1 MAKKINIDVNLRD
14 EEAKKKLKDIQ
25 NGKYKVDMDVNVDGI
40 NQTTQGMNRLKASA
54 SNTNTT
60 FGKLRNTIS
69 DTFSTG
75 KLAMTGYLA
84 VLRSINLASKNAKQ
98 SIKELDKSVT
108 DLSVATNMSRK
119 STYDLL
125 GQYNNMAKQ
134 LSSTTTHISSAAD
147 DYLRAGKSMSE
158 ANKLIQDSIMLSK
171 LGQIDSGAAT
181 EDLLATMN
189 GFNMSVEEVNKAL
202 DSMVAIDMAAATSSG
217 DIATA
222 LKYCASSA
230 DVAGVSFNKLA
241 AMIGTV
247 QDKTQQ
253 SAETVGTFMNTLLS
267 RYRNVKVGQFVDD
280 DGQDLS
286 DVETIL
292 DSVGIKLRET
302 NQEFRDFETVID
314 EVAKSWNNYS
324 GVQQAAI
331 AKAFSGSR
339 QQNRFIALMEGYNK
353 TLELTEVA
361 ANSAGTAVEKFN
373 NSYQNSLEAKQ
384 NTLQAT
390 FESMIMNSDMGNVYG
405 DILDATTALVKF
417 VDETNLLKGAL
428 TGLATF
434 GGIKAFMT
442 IKTGAME
449 AYVELNKFKNAM
461 DIVKSTNISTAQ
473 FDKLLLLSE
482 GLSKSQMKQVLSTNS
497 LTMAQKKQLLMVS
510 GLSEEESVAALQA
523 WKMTAA
529 NNGLTASTTSASNAF
544 KGLTMMIKAN
554 PFMIAVTAITIGV
567 AAWQKY
573 KQSIEDVKDRIDE
586 LSDSISTLES
596 EYKSLKETE
605 SENLTDAE
613 QARLQYLEDRI
624 EREKELKEL
633 EEARLIR
640 EKYGSNFTDS
650 FDEDNQN
657 AKYSDFREKYFDGM
671 SKVDVTS
678 LAYGIDHDE
687 KNVIDI
693 GSKIDEYLESQKKI
707 QLYIDQMNKYD
718 SDRQEYIWADELKT
732 KEENKLEKLIPQ
744 LQEEYQNYKEAKYEA
759 ETAIDEMTQDLD
771 NPNLT
776 DKDKETIQSWI
787 AQYQD
792 VVKIADYYIGLM
804 RDIPAIPSDTDTNTY
819 HNWYSKLSDDEKEL
833 ANSDDF
839 KEALEKQKEGLGK
852 AALAAND
859 YDIALQEVK
868 NTQESVANSGDGIG
882 TTSFSDTITE
892 LSDLQD
898 DLSDLDEAMANIVSD
913 GNVDLS
919 SLDGLIEAFGKLEE
933 AGKNIDTS
941 TVDEAMK
948 SLSDATSIQ
957 SAQQALDTLCT
968 EYIKASG
975 ILDDLNESNKNLIAT
990 RLQGMG
996 VANAE
1001 EMVEARLAAQK
1012 YATANGCID
1021 LANATWEEIS
1031 ALIAEGNASQET
1043 QQYLANLAL
1052 SKIDVNNIKLDTKA
1066 DVDNIIAIANAAGAS
1081 AAQIAALKTALAS
1094 LSNANI
1100 TKWDDANKG
1109 GGMGSTNL
1117 MNPAKLNTPS
1127 SGNSKI
1133 DQFAKQ
1139 QQAQKAKD
1147 AVQDATDTLAK
1158 TLDDIKNGAYNLD
1171 ASNFYANYSGG
1182 SATSKAVNDAA
1193 KAAKDAAKDVKEA
1206 VAETFDFIENGI
1218 NRFDKALSKLED
1230 KVDKTS
1236 SSFTS
1241 RLNAYKEALNATTFG
1256 IELLTDD
1263 YNKYMQKAN
1272 EVGLNE
1278 DIASAVRG
1286 GASNIWDYSDDTVK
1300 QQIKDYQSWYDK
1312 AQDCLDKIDE
1322 LKDKQLELTQASIE
1336 LLITQY
1342 EKLATK
1348 IENVNDRTEKWISL
1362 KESWGF
1368 SANTK
1373 NYDSMNKNIQKQI
1386 DFIIKQDEQLK
1397 LLQKTVAKGSE
1408 AWYEYNERIDS
1419 NKASLI
1425 DLKQQM
1431 QENATAAAVLAK
1443 ATADKKTEKYDS
1455 QDELYDAKIDNATS
1469 AKSKNKLIDKKIS
1482 NINKTQKAYNTAVST
1497 DNKNLKSAKKTISK
1511 FKSTKENK
1519 KILASIKKAAKSG
1532 KRISQSLLN
1541 KASKLNDNGK
1551 LYNACV
1557 QYNAY
1562 LDAKEADKATADLYK
1577 ETAKQDKADLAKE
1590 KFDNISSDYDN
1601 KISSNEQKKT
1611 ALNNKISLAQ
1621 EQSKQISAA
1630 YYKSLISS
1638 EKGEKNKLIKERKDL
1653 QKSLN
1658 DAVIKGSIKKG
1669 SDEWYEMVSAINEV
1683 TNAIDESTQSIVEYQ
1698 NALRQLKWD
1707 AFDKSME
1714 TVKRINSEND
1724 YYIDLMSHK
1733 DMTDKD
1739 TGNFTKYGT
1748 ATIGLHKTNY
1758 DNYLAQADE
1767 YQREYNKIMRQIEK
1781 GELSLSDEN
1790 VVQRLRDLQD
1800 AHRDAKKS
1808 AEDELQS
1815 IQDLVKQGYE
1825 AQTDALSELIDKY
1838 KKLKDSELEAYKY
1851 QKEIA
1856 EKTKQIASL
1865 QKQLI
1870 ANNKNADSE
1879 ESRAQIQKLKVELQN
1894 AKDDLNDT
1902 IYSKY
1907 LSDTEDMLDDLMN
1920 DYQEFINE
1928 KLNDTNN
1935 ILDEIKTLLGSD
1947 IIETIKG
1954 LDSNL
1959 TNDTKDQIGS
1969 STTNGGDGGQAA
1981 KDYVHNTVTND
1992 QNKVNSKTDTSS
2004 YNPAKEADIAKKKN
2018 GIAQKK
2024 KAINDQRQSFQN
2036 QIKELESQLKQL
2048 YGELNSVENKYQFE
2062 KSSTKNKDKL
2072 QDLKNNYIEK
2082 KSGLNAMIQDVTH
2095 NKDVLQQFIAD
2106 LDKQSAQL
2114 DKDLASING
2123 YEKGSEHIDKR
2134 QLAWTQENKREMIYR
2149 ASDGAV
2155 LTKLNPGDKVFT
2167 NEMTENLWKMAQM
2180 NPAQMYAGQFTPVTP
2195 DFSKSVNNSS
2205 NIEVT
2210 FGDLVLP
2217 DVTNSAEFADSVESV
2232 MREAIC
2238 RNGKTTQCITEA
2250 VSAKQLGKN
2259 DVGNARLYK

>member
-1 MAKKINIDVNLRD
+1 MKIVTAMKARKIAQDELTASIARQEAELSKDVIALKNLEAAVAKNIPLEQAMATEMNGASIA
-14 EEAKKKLKDIQ
+14 AKNHAIQTQGLNGTTDAFVAKQKAAQAQLKATANDSKKLI
-25 NGKYKVDMDVNVDGI
+25 
-40 NQTTQGMNRLKASA
+40 TTLKSVAA
-54 SNTNTT
+54 NIGVMIAFTVAIKAVEYAWDKANTT
-60 FGKLRNTIS
+60 
-69 DTFSTG
+69 
-75 KLAMTGYLA
+75 
-84 VLRSINLASKNAKQ
+84 
-98 SIKELDKSVT
+98 
-108 DLSVATNMSRK
+108 
-119 STYDLL
+119 
-125 GQYNNMAKQ
+125 
-134 LSSTTTHISSAAD
+134 
-147 DYLRAGKSMSE
+147 
-158 ANKLIQDSIMLSK
+158 
-171 LGQIDSGAAT
+171 
-181 EDLLATMN
+181 
-189 GFNMSVEEVNKAL
+189 VEEVQGK
-202 DSMVAIDMAAATSSG
+202 ID
-217 DIATA
+217 
-222 LKYCASSA
+222 
-230 DVAGVSFNKLA
+230 
-241 AMIGTV
+241 
-247 QDKTQQ
+247 
-253 SAETVGTFMNTLLS
+253 
-267 RYRNVKVGQFVDD
+267 
-280 DGQDLS
+280 DLS
-286 DVETIL
+286 
-292 DSVGIKLRET
+292 S
-302 NQEFRDFETVID
+302 
-314 EVAKSWNNYS
+314 
-324 GVQQAAI
+324 
-331 AKAFSGSR
+331 
-339 QQNRFIALMEGYNK
+339 
-353 TLELTEVA
+353 
-361 ANSAGTAVEKFN
+361 
-373 NSYQNSLEAKQ
+373 
-384 NTLQAT
+384 
-390 FESMIMNSDMGNVYG
+390 
-405 DILDATTALVKF
+405 
-417 VDETNLLKGAL
+417 
-428 TGLATF
+428 
-434 GGIKAFMT
+434 
-442 IKTGAME
+442 
-449 AYVELNKFKNAM
+449 
-461 DIVKSTNISTAQ
+461 
-473 FDKLLLLSE
+473 
-482 GLSKSQMKQVLSTNS
+482 
-497 LTMAQKKQLLMVS
+497 
-510 GLSEEESVAALQA
+510 
-523 WKMTAA
+523 
-529 NNGLTASTTSASNAF
+529 
-544 KGLTMMIKAN
+544 
-554 PFMIAVTAITIGV
+554 
-567 AAWQKY
+567 
-573 KQSIEDVKDRIDE
+573 
-586 LSDSISTLES
+586 SISTLED
-596 EYKSLKETE
+596 EYKSLKETGT
-605 SENLTDAE
+605 ENLTDAE
-613 QARLQYLEDRI
+613 QTRLQYLEDRI

-718 SDRQEYIWADELKT
+718 SNRQEYIWADELKT

-868 NTQESVANSGDGIG
+868 NAQESVANSGDGIG
-882 TTSFSDTITE
+882 ATSFSDTITE

-1052 SKIDVNNIKLDTKA
+1052 SKIDVNNIKLNTKA

-1139 QQAQKAKD
+1139 QQAQKTKD

-1218 NRFDKALSKLED
+1218 NRFDKAFSKLED

-1236 SSFTS
+1236 SSFAS
-1241 RLNAYKEALNATTFG
+1241 RLNAYKEALNAATFG

-1342 EKLATK
+1342 EKLSTK
-1348 IENVNDRTEKWISL
+1348 VENANDRMEKWISL

-1397 LLQKTVAKGSE
+1397 LLQKTVTKGSE

-1431 QENATAAAVLAK
+1431 QENATAAAELAK

-1469 AKSKNKLIDKKIS
+1469 AKTKNKLINKKIS
-1482 NINKTQKAYNTAVST
+1482 NITKRQNIYNSVVTT
-1497 DNKNLKSAKKTISK
+1497 DNKNLKSAKKTIGK

-1519 KILASIKKAAKSG
+1519 KVLASIKKAAKAD
-1532 KRISQSLLN
+1532 KRISQSLLD

-1562 LDAKEADKATADLYK
+1562 WDAKQSDKATADLYK

-1621 EQSKQISAA
+1621 EQGKQISAA

-1669 SDEWYEMVSAINEV
+1669 SDEWHEMVSAINEV

-1790 VVQRLRDLQD
+1790 VIQRLRDLQD

-1856 EKTKQIASL
+1856 EKTKTIASL
-1865 QKQLI
+1865 QKQLT
-1870 ANNKNADSE
+1870 AYNGNDSE
-1879 ESRAQIQKLKVELQN
+1879 ESRAQIQKLKVQLEE
-1894 AKDDLNDT
+1894 AKSDLKDT
-1902 IYSKY
+1902 QYEKFI
-1907 LSDTEDMLDDLMN
+1907 SDTEDMLDDLMN
-1920 DYQEFINE
+1920 DYQEFIDE
-1928 KLNDTNN
+1928 KLNDTNT

-2004 YNPAKEADIAKKKN
+2004 YDPAKEADIAKKKN

-2024 KAINDQRQSFQN
+2024 KAINGQRQSFQN

-2048 YGELNSVENKYQFE
+2048 YGELNSIENKYQFE

-2095 NKDVLQQFIAD
+2095 NKDMLQQFIVD

-2134 QLAWTQENKREMIYR
+2134 QLAWTQENKRELIYR
-2149 ASDGAV
+2149 AADGAL
-2155 LTKLNPGDKVFT
+2155 LTELNPGDKVFT
-2167 NEMTENLWKMAQM
+2167 NEMTENLWELAKTNPSLLYSSTNFVPKLPDIAKSAGTSTIVEVGDIVM
-2180 NPAQMYAGQFTPVTP
+2180 NG
-2195 DFSKSVNNSS
+2195 VNDP
-2205 NIEVT
+2205 ET
-2210 FGDLVLP
+2210 FGRQL
-2217 DVTNSAEFADSVESV
+2217 
-2232 MREAIC
+2232 REEIC
-2238 RNGKTTQCITEA
+2238 KNGKTTQCITEA
-2250 VSAKQLGKN
+2250 VSAKQLKKN
-2259 DVGNARLYK
+2259 SIGNARLYK

>member
-1 MAKKINIDVNLRD
+1 MVSSNNTFANNSMIFKTIDSSVDNTRKTLALFNKDWNTYKTNWQQGFSQNGVAGGIKSIFQSSNSNSVISKDQLQILRNWNNAVAHGCTNQETFNRIIKDADSNTKLYFSGLNKGKGSVEGLKNAQNVAKQSTIGLTLAQTALNAAISLGFTAALMLAVKGLDKLINSAKRASEAADEAFSDTTEKVQKNE
-14 EEAKKKLKDIQ
+14 EEAKSLDELIS
-25 NGKYKVDMDVNVDGI
+25 KYKE
-40 NQTTQGMNRLKASA
+40 LK
-54 SNTNTT
+54 
-60 FGKLRNTIS
+60 
-69 DTFSTG
+69 
-75 KLAMTGYLA
+75 
-84 VLRSINLASKNAKQ
+84 
-98 SIKELDKSVT
+98 
-108 DLSVATNMSRK
+108 
-119 STYDLL
+119 
-125 GQYNNMAKQ
+125 
-134 LSSTTTHISSAAD
+134 
-147 DYLRAGKSMSE
+147 
-158 ANKLIQDSIMLSK
+158 
-171 LGQIDSGAAT
+171 
-181 EDLLATMN
+181 
-189 GFNMSVEEVNKAL
+189 
-202 DSMVAIDMAAATSSG
+202 
-217 DIATA
+217 
-222 LKYCASSA
+222 
-230 DVAGVSFNKLA
+230 
-241 AMIGTV
+241 
-247 QDKTQQ
+247 
-253 SAETVGTFMNTLLS
+253 
-267 RYRNVKVGQFVDD
+267 
-280 DGQDLS
+280 
-286 DVETIL
+286 
-292 DSVGIKLRET
+292 
-302 NQEFRDFETVID
+302 
-314 EVAKSWNNYS
+314 
-324 GVQQAAI
+324 
-331 AKAFSGSR
+331 
-339 QQNRFIALMEGYNK
+339 
-353 TLELTEVA
+353 
-361 ANSAGTAVEKFN
+361 
-373 NSYQNSLEAKQ
+373 
-384 NTLQAT
+384 
-390 FESMIMNSDMGNVYG
+390 
-405 DILDATTALVKF
+405 
-417 VDETNLLKGAL
+417 
-428 TGLATF
+428 
-434 GGIKAFMT
+434 
-442 IKTGAME
+442 
-449 AYVELNKFKNAM
+449 
-461 DIVKSTNISTAQ
+461 
-473 FDKLLLLSE
+473 
-482 GLSKSQMKQVLSTNS
+482 
-497 LTMAQKKQLLMVS
+497 
-510 GLSEEESVAALQA
+510 
-523 WKMTAA
+523 
-529 NNGLTASTTSASNAF
+529 
-544 KGLTMMIKAN
+544 
-554 PFMIAVTAITIGV
+554 
-567 AAWQKY
+567 
-573 KQSIEDVKDRIDE
+573 
-586 LSDSISTLES
+586 
-596 EYKSLKETE
+596 E
-605 SENLTDAE
+605 SENLDVDGRKEIKEIQNDIADLVGVQASNLDLVNGKLDDEIAKLDEISAKEAKNAYETATANYNNSKKATDKA
-613 QARLQYLEDRI
+613 AGDDSFLFVDGYSYTGK
-624 EREKELKEL
+624 REKEAEKVLKNAGFGGNVQSGGFFGNTL
-633 EEARLIR
+633 
-640 EKYGSNFTDS
+640 FVMDS
-650 FDEDNQN
+650 FDNDMKELKGAQEKADYLQSMIDVLEQNGQRATDLYAGLISQRDKYLQYIDNQQDAAN
-657 AKYSDFREKYFDGM
+657 SLVNSWISYSQF
-671 SKVDVTS
+671 SN
-678 LAYGIDHDE
+678 DE
-687 KNVIDI
+687 L
-693 GSKIDEYLESQKKI
+693 SKI
-707 QLYIDQMNKYD
+707 NVD
-718 SDRQEYIWADELKT
+718 SLDSF
-732 KEENKLEKLIPQ
+732 
-744 LQEEYQNYKEAKYEA
+744 EEYRQKMIEEAKN
-759 ETAIDEMTQDLD
+759 DESIGKML
-771 NPNLT
+771 
-776 DKDKETIQSWI
+776 
-787 AQYQD
+787 
-792 VVKIADYYIGLM
+792 ADG
-804 RDIPAIPSDTDTNTY
+804 T
-819 HNWYSKLSDDEKEL
+819 LSDEDLENAVNDFMATSTKFSTWYEQWIG
-833 ANSDDF
+833 NIESDVQH
-839 KEALEKQKEGLGK
+839 ETPILSISE
-852 AALAAND
+852 
-859 YDIALQEVK
+859 
-868 NTQESVANSGDGIG
+868 
-882 TTSFSDTITE
+882 TITE
-892 LSDLQD
+892 LDKVKEKMDVVDKTYAKLFNKDENIGFEDYSNIAEAFKDVSGIENYIDKLQKAGQNT
-898 DLSDLDEAMANIVSD
+898 EEVKKIM
-913 GNVDLS
+913 S
-919 SLDGLIEAFGKLEE
+919 SLTGTYIE
-933 AGKNIDTS
+933 
-941 TVDEAMK
+941 
-948 SLSDATSIQ
+948 Q
-957 SAQQALDTLCT
+957 
-968 EYIKASG
+968 SG
-975 ILDDLNESNKNLIAT
+975 ILDKVNEQNAGLIEQT
-990 RLQGMG
+990 LTEMG
-996 VANAE
+996 VENSHE
-1001 EMVEARLAAQK
+1001 LVLQRLSAAK
-1012 YATANGCID
+1012 EIAALKSFD
-1021 LANATWEEIS
+1021 LANATTADILKLVEEGKVS
-1031 ALIAEGNASQET
+1031 EETANYLLQYALKKELANGTTLTTDSDIENIKKLVLALGGAIDELNAFQNAKNGVLRQLKNPNKTKKHTGNTKIFDEGSYSTESQEKAQDEIDSVLT
-1043 QQYLANLAL
+1043 KQY
-1052 SKIDVNNIKLDTKA
+1052 
-1066 DVDNIIAIANAAGAS
+1066 
-1081 AAQIAALKTALAS
+1081 
-1094 LSNANI
+1094 
-1100 TKWDDANKG
+1100 
-1109 GGMGSTNL
+1109 
-1117 MNPAKLNTPS
+1117 
-1127 SGNSKI
+1127 
-1133 DQFAKQ
+1133 
-1139 QQAQKAKD
+1139 
-1147 AVQDATDTLAK
+1147 
-1158 TLDDIKNGAYNLD
+1158 
-1171 ASNFYANYSGG
+1171 NYSGG

-1218 NRFDKALSKLED
+1218 NRFDRALSKLED
-1230 KVDKTS
+1230 KAGKTS

-1286 GASNIWDYSDDTVK
+1286 GASNIWDYTDDTVK

-1431 QENATAAAVLAK
+1431 QENATAAAVLGK

-1497 DNKNLKSAKKTISK
+1497 DNKNLKSAKKTIGK

-1519 KILASIKKAAKSG
+1519 KVLASIKKAAKAG
-1532 KRISQSLLN
+1532 KRISQSLLD

-1562 LDAKEADKATADLYK
+1562 WDAKQSDKATADLYK

-1669 SDEWYEMVSAINEV
+1669 SDEWHEMVSVINEV
-1683 TNAIDESTQSIVEYQ
+1683 TNAIDESTQSIVEFQ

-1707 AFDKSME
+1707 TFDKSME

-1856 EKTKQIASL
+1856 EKTKTIASL
-1865 QKQLI
+1865 QKQLT
-1870 ANNKNADSE
+1870 AYNGNDSE
-1879 ESRAQIQKLKVELQN
+1879 ESRAQIQKLKVQLEE
-1894 AKDDLNDT
+1894 AKSDLKDT
-1902 IYSKY
+1902 QYEKFI
-1907 LSDTEDMLDDLMN
+1907 SDTEDMLDDLMT
-1920 DYQEFINE
+1920 DYQKFIDE
-1928 KLNDTNN
+1928 KLNDTNT

-2004 YNPAKEADIAKKKN
+2004 YDPAKEADIAKKKN
-2018 GIAQKK
+2018 EIAQKK

-2095 NKDVLQQFIAD
+2095 NKDVLQQFIVD

-2114 DKDLASING
+2114 DTDLVSLKG

-2134 QLAWTQENKREMIYR
+2134 QLAWTQENKRELIYR
-2149 ASDGAV
+2149 AADGAV

-2167 NEMTENLWKMAQM
+2167 NEMSENLWKLAKM
-2180 NPAQMYAGQFTPVTP
+2180 NPSLLYSSTNFVPKLPDIAKSAGTSTIVEVG
-2195 DFSKSVNNSS
+2195 DIVMNGVNDP
-2205 NIEVT
+2205 ET
-2210 FGDLVLP
+2210 FGRQL
-2217 DVTNSAEFADSVESV
+2217 
-2232 MREAIC
+2232 REEIC
-2238 RNGKTTQCITEA
+2238 KNGKTTQCIAEA

-2259 DVGNARLYK
+2259 RNSIGNARLYK

>member
-1 MAKKINIDVNLRD
+1 
-14 EEAKKKLKDIQ
+14 
-25 NGKYKVDMDVNVDGI
+25 
-40 NQTTQGMNRLKASA
+40 
-54 SNTNTT
+54 
-60 FGKLRNTIS
+60 
-69 DTFSTG
+69 
-75 KLAMTGYLA
+75 
-84 VLRSINLASKNAKQ
+84 
-98 SIKELDKSVT
+98 
-108 DLSVATNMSRK
+108 
-119 STYDLL
+119 
-125 GQYNNMAKQ
+125 
-134 LSSTTTHISSAAD
+134 
-147 DYLRAGKSMSE
+147 
-158 ANKLIQDSIMLSK
+158 
-171 LGQIDSGAAT
+171 
-181 EDLLATMN
+181 
-189 GFNMSVEEVNKAL
+189 
-202 DSMVAIDMAAATSSG
+202 
-217 DIATA
+217 
-222 LKYCASSA
+222 
-230 DVAGVSFNKLA
+230 
-241 AMIGTV
+241 
-247 QDKTQQ
+247 
-253 SAETVGTFMNTLLS
+253 
-267 RYRNVKVGQFVDD
+267 
-280 DGQDLS
+280 
-286 DVETIL
+286 
-292 DSVGIKLRET
+292 
-302 NQEFRDFETVID
+302 
-314 EVAKSWNNYS
+314 
-324 GVQQAAI
+324 
-331 AKAFSGSR
+331 
-339 QQNRFIALMEGYNK
+339 
-353 TLELTEVA
+353 
-361 ANSAGTAVEKFN
+361 
-373 NSYQNSLEAKQ
+373 
-384 NTLQAT
+384 
-390 FESMIMNSDMGNVYG
+390 
-405 DILDATTALVKF
+405 
-417 VDETNLLKGAL
+417 
-428 TGLATF
+428 
-434 GGIKAFMT
+434 
-442 IKTGAME
+442 
-449 AYVELNKFKNAM
+449 
-461 DIVKSTNISTAQ
+461 
-473 FDKLLLLSE
+473 
-482 GLSKSQMKQVLSTNS
+482 
-497 LTMAQKKQLLMVS
+497 
-510 GLSEEESVAALQA
+510 
-523 WKMTAA
+523 
-529 NNGLTASTTSASNAF
+529 
-544 KGLTMMIKAN
+544 
-554 PFMIAVTAITIGV
+554 
-567 AAWQKY
+567 
-573 KQSIEDVKDRIDE
+573 
-586 LSDSISTLES
+586 
-596 EYKSLKETE
+596 
-605 SENLTDAE
+605 
-613 QARLQYLEDRI
+613 
-624 EREKELKEL
+624 
-633 EEARLIR
+633 
-640 EKYGSNFTDS
+640 
-650 FDEDNQN
+650 
-657 AKYSDFREKYFDGM
+657 
-671 SKVDVTS
+671 
-678 LAYGIDHDE
+678 
-687 KNVIDI
+687 
-693 GSKIDEYLESQKKI
+693 
-707 QLYIDQMNKYD
+707 
-718 SDRQEYIWADELKT
+718 
-732 KEENKLEKLIPQ
+732 
-744 LQEEYQNYKEAKYEA
+744 
-759 ETAIDEMTQDLD
+759 
-771 NPNLT
+771 
-776 DKDKETIQSWI
+776 
-787 AQYQD
+787 
-792 VVKIADYYIGLM
+792 
-804 RDIPAIPSDTDTNTY
+804 
-819 HNWYSKLSDDEKEL
+819 
-833 ANSDDF
+833 
-839 KEALEKQKEGLGK
+839 
-852 AALAAND
+852 
-859 YDIALQEVK
+859 
-868 NTQESVANSGDGIG
+868 
-882 TTSFSDTITE
+882 
-892 LSDLQD
+892 
-898 DLSDLDEAMANIVSD
+898 
-913 GNVDLS
+913 
-919 SLDGLIEAFGKLEE
+919 
-933 AGKNIDTS
+933 
-941 TVDEAMK
+941 
-948 SLSDATSIQ
+948 
-957 SAQQALDTLCT
+957 
-968 EYIKASG
+968 
-975 ILDDLNESNKNLIAT
+975 
-990 RLQGMG
+990 MG

-1031 ALIAEGNASQET
+1031 ALIAEGDASQET

-1094 LSNANI
+1094 LSNAKI
-1100 TKWDDANKG
+1100 DKWANSG
-1109 GGMGSTNL
+1109 GGMNSLNL

-1230 KVDKTS
+1230 KVGKTS

-1286 GASNIWDYSDDTVK
+1286 GASNIWDYTDDTVK

-1577 ETAKQDKADLAKE
+1577 ETAKQDKATLAKE
-1590 KFDNISSDYDN
+1590 KFDNISSDYEN

-1611 ALNNKISLAQ
+1611 SLNNKISLAQ
-1621 EQSKQISAA
+1621 EQGKQVSAA
-1630 YYKSLISS
+1630 YYKSLISA
-1638 EKGEKNKLIKERKDL
+1638 EKGEKSKLIKERKKL

-1658 DAVIKGSIKKG
+1658 DAVISGSIKKG
-1669 SDEWYEMVSAINEV
+1669 SDEWFEMVSAINEV
-1683 TNAIDESTQSIVEYQ
+1683 TNAIDESTQSIVEFQ

-1707 AFDKSME
+1707 TFDKSME

-1733 DMTDKD
+1733 DMTDKG

-1781 GELSLSDEN
+1781 GELSTSDEN
-1790 VVQRLRDLQD
+1790 VIQRLRDLQD
-1800 AHRDAKKS
+1800 AHREAKKS

-1856 EKTKQIASL
+1856 EKTKTIASL
-1865 QKQLI
+1865 QKQLT
-1870 ANNKNADSE
+1870 AYNGNDSE
-1879 ESRAQIQKLKVELQN
+1879 ESRAQIQKLKVQLEE
-1894 AKDDLNDT
+1894 AKNDLKDT
-1902 IYSKY
+1902 QYEKFI
-1907 LSDTEDMLDDLMN
+1907 SDTEDMLDDLMN

-2018 GIAQKK
+2018 EIAQKK
-2024 KAINDQRQSFQN
+2024 KAINEQRQSFQN

-2114 DKDLASING
+2114 DTDLVSLKG
-2123 YEKGSEHIDKR
+2123 YEKGSEHIDKS
-2134 QLAWTQENKREMIYR
+2134 QLAWTQEDKREMIYR

-2167 NEMTENLWKMAQM
+2167 NEMTENLWELAKM

-2238 RNGKTTQCITEA
+2238 KNGKTTQCITEA

-2259 DVGNARLYK
+2259 GIGNARLYK

>member
-1 MAKKINIDVNLRD
+1 MIFKTIDDNDSLSGQRIVSKFTARKIAQEEATKQLEIDIQCLRNYEVECQKGSVSTKTFSNTMKGASIEAQKYATNIKNGTGSAQTFATNQRTIQASMSETSIVSKVAATGLSIFKAALNSLIFFAVIEGIQLLIKGIDNLILTADEAEEKAEALRGNMQSFFDEIQSGQQTISSVSDRFSELSEHVTKTGENIDLTKNEYSEYLDICNQVKTIMPELVTGYTN
-14 EEAKKKLKDIQ
+14 EGNAIITLKD
-25 NGKYKVDMDVNVDGI
+25 NVDNLTESYKENIRAKAAAFITNGDDDGNTI
-40 NQTTQGMNRLKASA
+40 QSFFDDYKIFTEGESGLFAPSAGGLWNNKSTDYEDYYGYDKMHEWLEDVANLSLKDLQNLQKGTTQATYLYALLKENGYELANITEGNYEAVHDVLDTRLTSLEGEMATRVSNVKMSLQQMLYADRDYWDIDDKEALSA
-54 SNTNTT
+54 ID
-60 FGKLRNTIS
+60 LM
-69 DTFSTG
+69 FS
-75 KLAMTGYLA
+75 
-84 VLRSINLASKNAKQ
+84 SIDSEFIKQ
-98 SIKELDKSVT
+98 
-108 DLSVATNMSRK
+108 NN
-119 STYDLL
+119 LL
-125 GQYNNMAKQ
+125 GQDALQSFESNVVKLFEDKDTQKAMIDIYTPQGDDESIEDYSKRVNDAIKKVQNYAKDKKIDIPLDFTDATDNVEDIQ
-134 LSSTTTHISSAAD
+134 KSYEDTINRFKDSNKIKDFFDTEGINTQEEIDAFNDVTKGITNAD
-147 DYLRAGKSMSE
+147 E
-158 ANKLIQDSIMLSK
+158 AIKK
-171 LGQIDSGAAT
+171 WT
-181 EDLLATMN
+181 EDKQNSDEVPISFTDTLAQ
-189 GFNMSVEEVNKAL
+189 VQAL
-202 DSMVAIDMAAATSSG
+202 SDGLDQLDKI
-217 DIATA
+217 
-222 LKYCASSA
+222 YA
-230 DVAGVSFNKLA
+230 DVYDKEDFDWSSILNNEDFKKQFGELGNVYDDFIKTIANSPSDLGACQSAFNKL
-241 AMIGTV
+241 T
-247 QDKTQQ
+247 
-253 SAETVGTFMNTLLS
+253 
-267 RYRNVKVGQFVDD
+267 
-280 DGQDLS
+280 
-286 DVETIL
+286 
-292 DSVGIKLRET
+292 
-302 NQEFRDFETVID
+302 
-314 EVAKSWNNYS
+314 
-324 GVQQAAI
+324 
-331 AKAFSGSR
+331 
-339 QQNRFIALMEGYNK
+339 
-353 TLELTEVA
+353 
-361 ANSAGTAVEKFN
+361 
-373 NSYQNSLEAKQ
+373 
-384 NTLQAT
+384 
-390 FESMIMNSDMGNVYG
+390 
-405 DILDATTALVKF
+405 
-417 VDETNLLKGAL
+417 
-428 TGLATF
+428 
-434 GGIKAFMT
+434 
-442 IKTGAME
+442 
-449 AYVELNKFKNAM
+449 
-461 DIVKSTNISTAQ
+461 
-473 FDKLLLLSE
+473 
-482 GLSKSQMKQVLSTNS
+482 
-497 LTMAQKKQLLMVS
+497 
-510 GLSEEESVAALQA
+510 
-523 WKMTAA
+523 
-529 NNGLTASTTSASNAF
+529 
-544 KGLTMMIKAN
+544 
-554 PFMIAVTAITIGV
+554 
-567 AAWQKY
+567 
-573 KQSIEDVKDRIDE
+573 
-586 LSDSISTLES
+586 
-596 EYKSLKETE
+596 
-605 SENLTDAE
+605 
-613 QARLQYLEDRI
+613 
-624 EREKELKEL
+624 
-633 EEARLIR
+633 
-640 EKYGSNFTDS
+640 
-650 FDEDNQN
+650 
-657 AKYSDFREKYFDGM
+657 
-671 SKVDVTS
+671 
-678 LAYGIDHDE
+678 
-687 KNVIDI
+687 
-693 GSKIDEYLESQKKI
+693 
-707 QLYIDQMNKYD
+707 
-718 SDRQEYIWADELKT
+718 
-732 KEENKLEKLIPQ
+732 
-744 LQEEYQNYKEAKYEA
+744 
-759 ETAIDEMTQDLD
+759 
-771 NPNLT
+771 
-776 DKDKETIQSWI
+776 
-787 AQYQD
+787 
-792 VVKIADYYIGLM
+792 
-804 RDIPAIPSDTDTNTY
+804 
-819 HNWYSKLSDDEKEL
+819 
-833 ANSDDF
+833 
-839 KEALEKQKEGLGK
+839 
-852 AALAAND
+852 
-859 YDIALQEVK
+859 
-868 NTQESVANSGDGIG
+868 
-882 TTSFSDTITE
+882 
-892 LSDLQD
+892 
-898 DLSDLDEAMANIVSD
+898 
-913 GNVDLS
+913 
-919 SLDGLIEAFGKLEE
+919 
-933 AGKNIDTS
+933 
-941 TVDEAMK
+941 
-948 SLSDATSIQ
+948 
-957 SAQQALDTLCT
+957 T
-968 EYIKASG
+968 EYINNS
-975 ILDDLNESNKNLIAT
+975 DVMKNLTEDTKAGT
-990 RLQGMG
+990 VAMLEQMG

-1139 QQAQKAKD
+1139 QQAQKTKD

-1218 NRFDKALSKLED
+1218 NRFDKAFSKLED

-1241 RLNAYKEALNATTFG
+1241 RLNAYKEALNAATFG

-1300 QQIKDYQSWYDK
+1300 QQIKDYQNWYDK

-1342 EKLATK
+1342 EKLSTK
-1348 IENVNDRTEKWISL
+1348 VENANDRMEKWISL

-1373 NYDSMNKNIQKQI
+1373 NYNSMNKNIQKQI
-1386 DFIIKQDEQLK
+1386 DYINKQDEQLK
-1397 LLQKTVAKGSE
+1397 LLQKTVTKGSE

-1431 QENATAAAVLAK
+1431 QENATAAAELAK

-1469 AKSKNKLIDKKIS
+1469 AKTKNKLINKKIS
-1482 NINKTQKAYNTAVST
+1482 NITKRQNIYNSVVTT
-1497 DNKNLKSAKKTISK
+1497 DNKNLKSAKKTIGK

-1519 KILASIKKAAKSG
+1519 KVLASIKKAAKAD
-1532 KRISQSLLN
+1532 KRISQSLLD

-1562 LDAKEADKATADLYK
+1562 WDAKQSDKATADLYK

-1621 EQSKQISAA
+1621 EQGKQISAA

-1669 SDEWYEMVSAINEV
+1669 SDEWHEMVSAINEV

-1790 VVQRLRDLQD
+1790 VIQRLRDLQD

-1856 EKTKQIASL
+1856 EKTKTIASL
-1865 QKQLI
+1865 QKQLT
-1870 ANNKNADSE
+1870 AYNGNDSE
-1879 ESRAQIQKLKVELQN
+1879 ESRAQIQKLKVQLEE
-1894 AKDDLNDT
+1894 AKSDLKDT
-1902 IYSKY
+1902 QYEKFI
-1907 LSDTEDMLDDLMN
+1907 SDTEDMLDDLMN
-1920 DYQEFINE
+1920 DYQEFIDE
-1928 KLNDTNN
+1928 KLNDTNT

-2004 YNPAKEADIAKKKN
+2004 YDPAKEADIAKKKN

-2024 KAINDQRQSFQN
+2024 KAINGQRQSFQN

-2048 YGELNSVENKYQFE
+2048 YGELNSIENKYQFE

-2095 NKDVLQQFIAD
+2095 NKDMLQQFIAD

-2134 QLAWTQENKREMIYR
+2134 QLAWTQENKRELIYR
-2149 ASDGAV
+2149 AADGAL
-2155 LTKLNPGDKVFT
+2155 LTELNPGDKVFT
-2167 NEMTENLWKMAQM
+2167 NEMTENLWELAKTNPSLLYSSTNFVPKLPDIAKSAGTSTIVEVGDIVM
-2180 NPAQMYAGQFTPVTP
+2180 NG
-2195 DFSKSVNNSS
+2195 VNDP
-2205 NIEVT
+2205 ET
-2210 FGDLVLP
+2210 FGRQL
-2217 DVTNSAEFADSVESV
+2217 
-2232 MREAIC
+2232 REEIC
-2238 RNGKTTQCITEA
+2238 KNGKTTQCITEA
-2250 VSAKQLGKN
+2250 VSAKQLKKN
-2259 DVGNARLYK
+2259 SIGNARLYK

>member
-1 MAKKINIDVNLRD
+1 MMFKTIDNNGDIKVVTVMKARKIAQDQLTASIARQELQLIAD
-14 EEAKKKLKDIQ
+14 EKAPTRLEAKVASGIPLEQAMATEMNGASIAAKNHAIQTQGLNGTTDAFVAKQKAAQAQLKATANDSKKLI
-25 NGKYKVDMDVNVDGI
+25 
-40 NQTTQGMNRLKASA
+40 TTLKSVAA
-54 SNTNTT
+54 NIGVMIAFTVAIKAIEYAWDKANTT
-60 FGKLRNTIS
+60 
-69 DTFSTG
+69 
-75 KLAMTGYLA
+75 
-84 VLRSINLASKNAKQ
+84 
-98 SIKELDKSVT
+98 
-108 DLSVATNMSRK
+108 
-119 STYDLL
+119 
-125 GQYNNMAKQ
+125 
-134 LSSTTTHISSAAD
+134 
-147 DYLRAGKSMSE
+147 
-158 ANKLIQDSIMLSK
+158 
-171 LGQIDSGAAT
+171 
-181 EDLLATMN
+181 
-189 GFNMSVEEVNKAL
+189 VEEVQGK
-202 DSMVAIDMAAATSSG
+202 ID
-217 DIATA
+217 
-222 LKYCASSA
+222 
-230 DVAGVSFNKLA
+230 
-241 AMIGTV
+241 
-247 QDKTQQ
+247 
-253 SAETVGTFMNTLLS
+253 
-267 RYRNVKVGQFVDD
+267 
-280 DGQDLS
+280 DLS
-286 DVETIL
+286 
-292 DSVGIKLRET
+292 S
-302 NQEFRDFETVID
+302 
-314 EVAKSWNNYS
+314 
-324 GVQQAAI
+324 
-331 AKAFSGSR
+331 
-339 QQNRFIALMEGYNK
+339 
-353 TLELTEVA
+353 
-361 ANSAGTAVEKFN
+361 
-373 NSYQNSLEAKQ
+373 
-384 NTLQAT
+384 
-390 FESMIMNSDMGNVYG
+390 
-405 DILDATTALVKF
+405 
-417 VDETNLLKGAL
+417 
-428 TGLATF
+428 
-434 GGIKAFMT
+434 
-442 IKTGAME
+442 
-449 AYVELNKFKNAM
+449 
-461 DIVKSTNISTAQ
+461 
-473 FDKLLLLSE
+473 
-482 GLSKSQMKQVLSTNS
+482 
-497 LTMAQKKQLLMVS
+497 
-510 GLSEEESVAALQA
+510 
-523 WKMTAA
+523 
-529 NNGLTASTTSASNAF
+529 
-544 KGLTMMIKAN
+544 
-554 PFMIAVTAITIGV
+554 
-567 AAWQKY
+567 
-573 KQSIEDVKDRIDE
+573 
-586 LSDSISTLES
+586 SISTLED
-596 EYKSLKETE
+596 EYKSLKETG

-613 QARLQYLEDRI
+613 QTRLQYLEDRI

-718 SDRQEYIWADELKT
+718 SNRQEYIWADELKT

-868 NTQESVANSGDGIG
+868 NAQESVANSGDGIG
-882 TTSFSDTITE
+882 ATSFSDTITE

-1052 SKIDVNNIKLDTKA
+1052 SKIDVNNIKLNTKA

-1139 QQAQKAKD
+1139 QQAQKTKD

-1218 NRFDKALSKLED
+1218 NRFDKAFSKLED

-1241 RLNAYKEALNATTFG
+1241 RLNAYKEALNAATFG

-1300 QQIKDYQSWYDK
+1300 QQIKDYQNWYDK

-1342 EKLATK
+1342 EKLSTK
-1348 IENVNDRTEKWISL
+1348 VENANDRMEKWISL

-1373 NYDSMNKNIQKQI
+1373 NYNSMNKNIQKQI
-1386 DFIIKQDEQLK
+1386 DYINKQDEQLK
-1397 LLQKTVAKGSE
+1397 LLQKTVTKGSE

-1425 DLKQQM
+1425 ELKQQM

-1577 ETAKQDKADLAKE
+1577 ETAKQDKATLAKE
-1590 KFDNISSDYDN
+1590 KFDNISSDYEN

-1611 ALNNKISLAQ
+1611 SINNKISLAQ
-1621 EQSKQISAA
+1621 EQGKQVSTA
-1630 YYKSLISS
+1630 YYKSLISA
-1638 EKGEKNKLIKERKDL
+1638 EKGEQSKLIKERKKL

-1658 DAVIKGSIKKG
+1658 DAVISGSIKKG
-1669 SDEWYEMVSAINEV
+1669 SDEWFEMVSAINEV
-1683 TNAIDESTQSIVEYQ
+1683 TNAIDESTQSIVEFQ

-1707 AFDKSME
+1707 TFDKSLE
-1714 TVKRINSEND
+1714 TVKRVNSEAD
-1724 YYIDLMSHK
+1724 YYIDLLSHK

-1739 TGNFTKYGT
+1739 TGNFTEYGI

-1758 DNYLAQADE
+1758 DNYIAQAEAYQDE
-1767 YQREYNKIMRQIEK
+1767 YNNIMEQIRK
-1781 GELSLSDEN
+1781 GELSTSDEN
-1790 VVQRLRDLQD
+1790 VIQRLRDLQN

-1808 AEDELQS
+1808 AEDELES
-1815 IQDLVKQGYE
+1815 INDLVKQGYE
-1825 AQTDALSELIDKY
+1825 AQTDALSKLIEKY

-1865 QKQLI
+1865 QKQLT
-1870 ANNKNADSE
+1870 AYNGNDSE
-1879 ESRAQIQKLKVELQN
+1879 ESRAQIQKLKVQLEE
-1894 AKDDLNDT
+1894 AKSDLKDT
-1902 IYSKY
+1902 QYEKFI
-1907 LSDTEDMLDDLMN
+1907 SDTEDMLDDLMN
-1920 DYQEFINE
+1920 DYQEFIDE
-1928 KLNDTNN
+1928 KLNDTNT

-2004 YNPAKEADIAKKKN
+2004 YDPAKEADIAKKKN

-2024 KAINDQRQSFQN
+2024 KAINGQRQSFQN

-2048 YGELNSVENKYQFE
+2048 YGELNSIENKYQFE

-2095 NKDVLQQFIAD
+2095 NKDMLQQFIAD

-2134 QLAWTQENKREMIYR
+2134 QLAWTQENKRELIYR
-2149 ASDGAV
+2149 AADGAL
-2155 LTKLNPGDKVFT
+2155 LTELNPGDKVFT
-2167 NEMTENLWKMAQM
+2167 NEMTENLWELAKTNPSLLYSSTNFVPKLPDIAKSAGTSTIVEVGDIVM
-2180 NPAQMYAGQFTPVTP
+2180 NG
-2195 DFSKSVNNSS
+2195 VNDP
-2205 NIEVT
+2205 ET
-2210 FGDLVLP
+2210 FGRQL
-2217 DVTNSAEFADSVESV
+2217 
-2232 MREAIC
+2232 REEIC
-2238 RNGKTTQCITEA
+2238 KNGKTTQCITEA
-2250 VSAKQLGKN
+2250 VSAKQLKKN
-2259 DVGNARLYK
+2259 SIGNARLYK

>member
-1 MAKKINIDVNLRD
+1 MIFRTIKDDISGAIKSIGIFGLSLNDIKTRLYDIQSVGFKNAIFNTSKIDVQAIVKYNSEIAKGTEFQQALAIASRNTNKETVSLMTSAQGAVISTEELTAAQKASTVAAKAQSAAYMAVSIAANMIVTALAIKGIKLAAD
-14 EEAKKKLKDIQ
+14 AIDHYVNRAKYAADAMEEAQQKIDDAQSTLQ
-25 NGKYKVDMDVNVDGI
+25 DM
-40 NQTTQGMNRLKASA
+40 S
-54 SNTNTT
+54 S
-60 FGKLRNTIS
+60 TIS
-69 DTFSTG
+69 
-75 KLAMTGYLA
+75 
-84 VLRSINLASKNAKQ
+84 
-98 SIKELDKSVT
+98 E
-108 DLSVATNMSRK
+108 
-119 STYDLL
+119 
-125 GQYNNMAKQ
+125 
-134 LSSTTTHISSAAD
+134 
-147 DYLRAGKSMSE
+147 
-158 ANKLIQDSIMLSK
+158 NKDRFLELSK
-171 LGQIDSGAAT
+171 GVDEFSNNLSLSE
-181 EDLLATMN
+181 EDYKEYL
-189 GFNMSVEEVNKAL
+189 SI
-202 DSMVAIDMAAATSSG
+202 S
-217 DIATA
+217 
-222 LKYCASSA
+222 
-230 DVAGVSFNKLA
+230 NKLA
-241 AMIGTV
+241 DLSPSLVSGYDDQGNALLNIG
-247 QDKTQQ
+247 D
-253 SAETVGTFMNTLLS
+253 SAEETSKKLD
-267 RYRNVKVGQFVDD
+267 NVLKKQ
-280 DGQDLS
+280 
-286 DVETIL
+286 
-292 DSVGIKLRET
+292 K
-302 NQEFRDFETVID
+302 
-314 EVAKSWNNYS
+314 
-324 GVQQAAI
+324 AI
-331 AKAFSGSR
+331 AE
-339 QQNRFIALMEGYNK
+339 QILIDNMDD
-353 TLELTEVA
+353 VA
-361 ANSAGTAVEKFN
+361 N
-373 NSYQNSLEAKQ
+373 
-384 NTLQAT
+384 
-390 FESMIMNSDMGNVYG
+390 
-405 DILDATTALVKF
+405 
-417 VDETNLLKGAL
+417 
-428 TGLATF
+428 
-434 GGIKAFMT
+434 GI
-442 IKTGAME
+442 
-449 AYVELNKFKNAM
+449 
-461 DIVKSTNISTAQ
+461 
-473 FDKLLLLSE
+473 
-482 GLSKSQMKQVLSTNS
+482 
-497 LTMAQKKQLLMVS
+497 
-510 GLSEEESVAALQA
+510 
-523 WKMTAA
+523 
-529 NNGLTASTTSASNAF
+529 
-544 KGLTMMIKAN
+544 
-554 PFMIAVTAITIGV
+554 
-567 AAWQKY
+567 
-573 KQSIEDVKDRIDE
+573 
-586 LSDSISTLES
+586 
-596 EYKSLKETE
+596 
-605 SENLTDAE
+605 
-613 QARLQYLEDRI
+613 
-624 EREKELKEL
+624 
-633 EEARLIR
+633 
-640 EKYGSNFTDS
+640 
-650 FDEDNQN
+650 
-657 AKYSDFREKYFDGM
+657 
-671 SKVDVTS
+671 
-678 LAYGIDHDE
+678 
-687 KNVIDI
+687 
-693 GSKIDEYLESQKKI
+693 
-707 QLYIDQMNKYD
+707 
-718 SDRQEYIWADELKT
+718 
-732 KEENKLEKLIPQ
+732 
-744 LQEEYQNYKEAKYEA
+744 
-759 ETAIDEMTQDLD
+759 
-771 NPNLT
+771 
-776 DKDKETIQSWI
+776 
-787 AQYQD
+787 
-792 VVKIADYYIGLM
+792 YY
-804 RDIPAIPSDTDTNTY
+804 
-819 HNWYSKLSDDEKEL
+819 
-833 ANSDDF
+833 
-839 KEALEKQKEGLGK
+839 
-852 AALAAND
+852 
-859 YDIALQEVK
+859 EVK
-868 NTQESVANSGDGIG
+868 NTEQSISDLES
-882 TTSFSDTITE
+882 E
-892 LSDLQD
+892 LSTIQQQYK
-898 DLSDLDEAMANIVSD
+898 NV
-913 GNVDLS
+913 NVDIINS
-919 SLDGLIEAFGKLEE
+919 DGLINFNDEDFSKYGKALEDALNRAGIEFKELYGMYDTSVQLITASPAQLSKAQTFYDTWLETENEYYHASENGLKQDIETKEKSIEDSYSKMTANLQAWVKDNYDYQYLSDDSSALVDKIIPEIDWSSLETPPETAYDYQNYVEENIIKPLMEIPSEHKQEINNMFNKLLSFEDGDLDVLSFAKQLQTKLNEYGITIDITPIIANEQEVKDKLQASIESISQGGSADFTTSSGKRVDAKDYKELQEYTKDFTDSQIELWNKVTLGTKNAKDAIIAYEDELKNVPNETPDLSLTETIAELDKVKEKMDVVDKTYAKLFDKDENIGFEDYSNIAEAFKDVSGIENYIDKLQKAGQNTEE
-933 AGKNIDTS
+933 VKKIMS
-941 TVDEAMK
+941 
-948 SLSDATSIQ
+948 SLTGA
-957 SAQQALDTLCT
+957 
-968 EYIKASG
+968 YIEQSG
-975 ILDDLNESNKNLIAT
+975 ILDKVNEQNAGLIEQT
-990 RLQGMG
+990 LTEMG
-996 VANAE
+996 VENSHE
-1001 EMVEARLAAQK
+1001 LVLQRLSAAK
-1012 YATANGCID
+1012 EIAALKSFD
-1021 LANATWEEIS
+1021 LANATTADILKLVEEGKVS
-1031 ALIAEGNASQET
+1031 EETANYLLQYALKKELANGTTLTTDSDIENIKKLVLALGGAIDELNAFQNAKNGVLRQLKNPNKTKKHTGNTKIFDEGSYSTESQEKAQDEIDSVLT
-1043 QQYLANLAL
+1043 KQY
-1052 SKIDVNNIKLDTKA
+1052 K
-1066 DVDNIIAIANAAGAS
+1066 
-1081 AAQIAALKTALAS
+1081 
-1094 LSNANI
+1094 
-1100 TKWDDANKG
+1100 
-1109 GGMGSTNL
+1109 
-1117 MNPAKLNTPS
+1117 
-1127 SGNSKI
+1127 
-1133 DQFAKQ
+1133 
-1139 QQAQKAKD
+1139 
-1147 AVQDATDTLAK
+1147 
-1158 TLDDIKNGAYNLD
+1158 
-1171 ASNFYANYSGG
+1171 YSGG
-1182 SATSKAVNDAA
+1182 SATKKAVNDAA

-1230 KVDKTS
+1230 KAAKTS

-1241 RLNAYKEALNATTFG
+1241 RLNAYKEALNATSFG

-1300 QQIKDYQSWYDK
+1300 QQIKDYQNWYDK

-1342 EKLATK
+1342 EKLSTK
-1348 IENVNDRTEKWISL
+1348 VENANDRMEKWISL

-1386 DFIIKQDEQLK
+1386 DYINKQDEQLK
-1397 LLQKTVAKGSE
+1397 LLQKTVTKGSE

-1425 DLKQQM
+1425 ELKQQM
-1431 QENATAAAVLAK
+1431 QENATAAAALAK

-1511 FKSTKENK
+1511 FKSTSENK

-1541 KASKLNDNGK
+1541 KASNLNDNGK

-1562 LDAKEADKATADLYK
+1562 WDAKQSDKATADLYK

-1621 EQSKQISAA
+1621 EQGKQISAA

-1669 SDEWYEMVSAINEV
+1669 SDEWHEMVSAINEV

-1790 VVQRLRDLQD
+1790 VIQRLRDLQD

-1856 EKTKQIASL
+1856 EKTKTIASL
-1865 QKQLI
+1865 QKQLT
-1870 ANNKNADSE
+1870 AYNGNDSE
-1879 ESRAQIQKLKVELQN
+1879 ESRAQIQKLKVQLEE
-1894 AKDDLNDT
+1894 AKSDLKDT
-1902 IYSKY
+1902 QYEKFI
-1907 LSDTEDMLDDLMN
+1907 SDTEDMLDDLMN
-1920 DYQEFINE
+1920 DYQEFIDE
-1928 KLNDTNN
+1928 KLNDTNT

-2004 YNPAKEADIAKKKN
+2004 YDPAKEADIAKKKN

-2024 KAINDQRQSFQN
+2024 KAINGQRQSFQN

-2048 YGELNSVENKYQFE
+2048 YGELNSIENKYQFE

-2095 NKDVLQQFIAD
+2095 NKDMLQQFIAD

-2123 YEKGSEHIDKR
+2123 YEKGSEHIDKS
-2134 QLAWTQENKREMIYR
+2134 QLAWTQENKRELIYR

-2167 NEMTENLWKMAQM
+2167 NEMTENLWKLAKM

-2238 RNGKTTQCITEA
+2238 KNGKTTQCITEA

-2259 DVGNARLYK
+2259 GIGNARLYK